1 MEIAL
6 CAAFVPKKRLP
17 RFSIC
22 QLSCSLNGVQMK
34 HRVYSGFRT
43 NYGIIESHLLWL
55 LYYSNYTLN
64 DGRIS
69 SEIDANGFCQLKIK
83 IDSQSFE
90 VKKIGVRLVYRQD
103 IEDPYQAM
111 AHCINNSSML
121 LWGPGCSPSWSWR
134 FSLRNQWSNDED
146 GRPGLPLVENTPIL
160 RNHRQRGSKTRGING
175 WFCSI

>member
-6 CAAFVPKKRLP
+6 CASFVPKKRLP

-43 NYGIIESHLLWL
+43 NYGIIESHHLWL

-134 FSLRNQWSNDED
+134 FSLRKYQKSAKQWW
-146 GRPGLPLVENTPIL
+146 
-160 RNHRQRGSKTRGING
+160 G
-175 WFCSI
+175 WRAWTFLSRERYNIEEPQTKRIKDSRD

>member
-1 MEIAL
+1 MNIQEPSSGCDDVMEIAL

-34 HRVYSGFRT
+34 HQVYSGFRT

-103 IEDPYQAM
+103 IEDPYQTKAL
-111 AHCINNSSML
+111 CINNSSML
-121 LWGPGCSPSWSWR
+121 L
-134 FSLRNQWSNDED
+134 
-146 GRPGLPLVENTPIL
+146 
-160 RNHRQRGSKTRGING
+160 
-175 WFCSI
+175 

>member
-1 MEIAL
+1 MPSSGCDDVMEIAL

-34 HRVYSGFRT
+34 HRAYSGFRT

-103 IEDPYQAM
+103 IEDPYQ
-111 AHCINNSSML
+111 
-121 LWGPGCSPSWSWR
+121 
-134 FSLRNQWSNDED
+134 QSNDED
-146 GRPGLPLVENTPIL
+146 GGPGLSLVENATIL
-160 RNHRQRGSKTRGING
+160 RNHGQRRSKTRGING
-175 WFCSI
+175 